1 MLSRRNLL
9 VGAGAATLLA
19 GGAGVLHLSRL
30 RRDIRAPLLYA
41 YGIYEYANRL
51 QVISGQVDRP
61 GLVNAEDARRQH
73 PDWEGGPLLNR
84 EIHMRNLTDHTRREI
99 TTANN
104 DTLYT
109 SAVLDISKGP
119 VEVTVPDVVERYL
132 SVAFMDPFNDQ
143 IAYIGTRA
151 TNGQG
156 GRFWVIGPK
165 QTPDIPDDVTPIFA
179 TANDL
184 WMLGRVF
191 VAGQSDLEAARA
203 VQSQIKARPVDP
215 ANLGSGFITESSD
228 TPDAATF
235 LALTNEV
242 LGRSPI
248 TGHAERAAQFS
259 DFGIQPGN
267 LDAFA
272 ALSPAKQFAWGRGIE
287 QVENEVM
294 KVTREERAKTIGWTK
309 PPKILG
315 NYGTNDEVRAGVT
328 IIGFGALTTEEAM
341 YFGGVTDSNGD
352 PLDGTKSYK
361 MVIPASGIPVSAFW
375 SLSMYEEDELQRL
388 YFYENELNRYS
399 INSSS
404 EDLTYQPDGS
414 IVLAL
419 QPTRPDDPSL
429 VWMPTPNGPFQC
441 VFRTYLPQA
450 SIMSG
455 DWQPP
460 QIIPV

>member
-9 VGAGAATLLA
+9 IGAGAVTLLA
-19 GGAGVLHLSRL
+19 GGGGVLYLSRL

-61 GLVNAEDARRQH
+61 GLFNAEEARKQH
-73 PDWEGGPLLNR
+73 PDWTGGPLLNR
-84 EIHMRNLTDHTRREI
+84 ELHNRYLNDHTRREI
-99 TTANN
+99 TTPNN

-109 SAVLDISKGP
+109 SAVLDLSKGP
-119 VEVTVPDVVERYL
+119 VEVTVPDVVDRYL
-132 SVAFMDPFNDQ
+132 SIAFMDPFNDQ

-156 GRFWVIGPK
+156 GRFWVIGPG
-165 QTPDIPDDVTPIFA
+165 QDVSVPAGVTAIQA

-184 WMLGRVF
+184 WMLGRIFVF
-191 VAGQSDLEAARA
+191 GASDLEAARS

-215 ANLGSGFITESSD
+215 SNLGSSFITESSD
-228 TPDAATF
+228 TPDPATF

-259 DFGIQPGN
+259 DFGIQPGE

-272 ALSPAKQFAWGRGIE
+272 ALSPIKKLVWERGIA
-287 QVENEVM
+287 QVENEVLEL
-294 KVTREERAKTIGWTK
+294 TRAERAKTIGWTK
-309 PPKILG
+309 PPEILG
-315 NYGTNDEVRAGVT
+315 NYGTNDAVRAGVA
-328 IIGFGALTTEEAM
+328 IVGFGALTREEAM

-352 PLDGTKSYK
+352 PLDGTKSYR
-361 MVIPASGIPVSAFW
+361 MVIPASGIPVRAFW

-388 YFYENELNRYS
+388 YFYDNELNRYS

-419 QPTRPDDPSL
+419 QPTPPDDPSL

-441 VFRTYLPQA
+441 VFRTYLPEPA
-450 SIMSG
+450 IMSG
-455 DWQPP
+455 NWQPP
-460 QIIPV
+460 QIVPI